1 MHENRFLINPN
12 HVSCF
17 SALLIYFSFSPFIIH
32 IFSLLLMEILARIHF
47 SIFFC
52 ITYFRLWC
60 QCNHLTS
67 SLIFIWGHVKY
78 KFRYF
83 CRGLTEKLV
92 MTFTSLPVVPW
103 TMLCMI
109 DWWGLTVDVRLN
121 EPENWTV
128 TSWFQV
134 IKVTDLFLYKTM
146 FTHFQA
152 LYERIFFIWKLL
164 IQVFCQN
171 YIFTSREI
179 RFILIFGNEND

>member
-1 MHENRFLINPN
+1 M
-12 HVSCF
+12 
-17 SALLIYFSFSPFIIH
+17 
-32 IFSLLLMEILARIHF
+32 
-47 SIFFC
+47 
-52 ITYFRLWC
+52 WC
-60 QCNHLTS
+60 QCNLLTS

-83 CRGLTEKLV
+83 CMGLTEKLL
-92 MTFTSLPVVPW
+92 MTFSSLPVVPW

-134 IKVTDLFLYKTM
+134 IKVTDLFLYKTIFFIFKYYM
-146 FTHFQA
+146 KGT
-152 LYERIFFIWKLL
+152 FFIWKLL

-171 YIFTSREI
+171 YIFTFRDQI
-179 RFILIFGNEND
+179 HFDLWRWKWLILYKNIFSSQICECNKLQFYESFKFENFFWDLFQNLL

>member
-1 MHENRFLINPN
+1 MFPVFQLYLFTFPFLL
-12 HVSCF
+12 S
-17 SALLIYFSFSPFIIH
+17 SFLF
-32 IFSLLLMEILARIHF
+32 FSLLLMEILARIHF

-52 ITYFRLWC
+52 ITCYCRLWC
-60 QCNHLTS
+60 QYNLLTS

-83 CRGLTEKLV
+83 CMGLTEKLL
-92 MTFTSLPVVPW
+92 MTFSSLPVVPW

-134 IKVTDLFLYKTM
+134 IKVADLFLYKTM
-146 FTHFQA
+146 FIHFQA
-152 LYERIFFIWKLL
+152 LSERNFFLYMEIAFVRITFSLP
-164 IQVFCQN
+164 
-171 YIFTSREI
+171 EI
-179 RFILIFGNEND
+179 RFILIFGDEND